1 MYILYKNRYFNFIY
15 FNLFEKKINNDSQVF
30 SNQICDRHND
40 HFMVLC
46 FIVPTVYSNLN
57 HIFSCVFVSTIY
69 QVLRVV
75 YISNNCNKKKK
86 QKQKQNNKK
95 HKQKRKQKQT
105 QNKTKRIKTKQN
117 NFYFNLTFD
126 LKLLIYRS
134 RNKLRRLYINDW
146 YCDYYIIVYEMNTLG
161 SSEQGQQFQ
170 PQSLYHKSHQQS
182 KAIIRAAG

>member
-30 SNQICDRHND
+30 SYQICDRHND

-75 YISNNCNKKKK
+75 YISNNCNKNKNKTTKNKNKKGNKNKHRTK
-86 QKQKQNNKK
+86 QKELK
-95 HKQKRKQKQT
+95 
-105 QNKTKRIKTKQN
+105 QNKT
-117 NFYFNLTFD
+117 TFI
-126 LKLLIYRS
+126 LI
-134 RNKLRRLYINDW
+134 
-146 YCDYYIIVYEMNTLG
+146 
-161 SSEQGQQFQ
+161 
-170 PQSLYHKSHQQS
+170 
-182 KAIIRAAG
+182 

>member
-75 YISNNCNKKKK
+75 YISNNCNKKKNKNKTTKNKNKKGNKNKHRTK
-86 QKQKQNNKK
+86 QKELK
-95 HKQKRKQKQT
+95 
-105 QNKTKRIKTKQN
+105 QNKT
-117 NFYFNLTFD
+117 TFI
-126 LKLLIYRS
+126 LI
-134 RNKLRRLYINDW
+134 
-146 YCDYYIIVYEMNTLG
+146 
-161 SSEQGQQFQ
+161 
-170 PQSLYHKSHQQS
+170 
-182 KAIIRAAG
+182 